1 MADRGCSHR
10 ASARVGHRRFGWAQG
25 VVAEVTR
32 ELRVGEL
39 AVRFCASCGN
49 VKMPAFM

>member
-1 MADRGCSHR
+1 MAPF
-10 ASARVGHRRFGWAQG
+10 SADPQHLGISRAQG